1 MLKLGEL
8 GELGKL
14 IFECWK
20 LGELGKMSFGMILAG

>member
-20 LGELGKMSFGMILAG
+20 LGELGKVSFGIILAG